1 MTSNTDG
8 MFLGIQMERYSDEN
22 NLQVAYIFR
31 KPHQLQ
37 NIFDKYLPKGPTFS
51 LPRDPKREH
60 YSKGFDEE
68 NSLPCDVTE
77 FRSMLGA
84 VMQLTDCRPDIAF
97 TIAKIA

>member
-1 MTSNTDG
+1 M
-8 MFLGIQMERYSDEN
+8 
-22 NLQVAYIFR
+22 
-31 KPHQLQ
+31 
-37 NIFDKYLPKGPTFS
+37 
-51 LPRDPKREH
+51 REH